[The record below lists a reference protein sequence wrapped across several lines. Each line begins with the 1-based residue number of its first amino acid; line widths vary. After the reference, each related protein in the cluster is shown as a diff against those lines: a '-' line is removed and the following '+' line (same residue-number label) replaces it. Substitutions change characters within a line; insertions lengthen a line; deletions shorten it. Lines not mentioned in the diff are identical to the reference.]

1 MVYRREEIIECH
13 QGLLRSLGMG
23 AEGEVKPQYSLRKKK
38 KTSGNL
44 MLEVCLY

>member
-23 AEGEVKPQYSLRKKK
+23 AEGEVKPQYSLREKKI
-38 KTSGNL
+38 SGNL